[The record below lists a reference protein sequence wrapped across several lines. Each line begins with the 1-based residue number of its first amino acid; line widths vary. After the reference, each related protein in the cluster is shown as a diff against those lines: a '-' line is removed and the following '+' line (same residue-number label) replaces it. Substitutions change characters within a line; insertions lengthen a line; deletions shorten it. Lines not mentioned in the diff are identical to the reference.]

1 MSALV
6 LPERREDRLA
16 LLALL
21 KEKERRE
28 SRRKLW
34 TYFPDTG
41 PLRRELYQQH
51 LEFFR
56 LGATVPT
63 RAFMAA
69 AHAIGELQ
77 PRDRMRGLWQ
87 QQYLHAVG
95 QPAFGNASQAA
106 HGAHAGQWGM
116 ELEHGSAA

>member
-41 PLRRELYQQH
+41 PLRRELYQLH

-56 LGATVPT
+56 LGATVFIALEKLQEPCEAMGT
-63 RAFMAA
+63 R
-69 AHAIGELQ
+69 ELALTTKS
-77 PRDRMRGLWQ
+77 MRQRAL
-87 QQYLHAVG
+87 L
-95 QPAFGNASQAA
+95 
-106 HGAHAGQWGM
+106 
-116 ELEHGSAA
+116 GST